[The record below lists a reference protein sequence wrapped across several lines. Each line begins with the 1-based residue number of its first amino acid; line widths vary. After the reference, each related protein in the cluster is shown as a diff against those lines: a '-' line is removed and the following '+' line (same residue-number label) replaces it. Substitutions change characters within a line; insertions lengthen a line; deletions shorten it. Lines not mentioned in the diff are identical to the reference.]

1 MRKVTRRQA
10 LKGTAALATCTAVAG
25 TALASGEDDQLLALS
40 EQYWELVAEGLRL
53 DRSTPGK
60 PSAVR
65 DAIYD
70 RIDKMDD
77 EAVAVALRL
86 LDMPAH
92 TGEGLAAKLR
102 IVRHE
107 AGFPDKLKLAEQWD
121 PCQRAVALGLWT
133 AMEDA
138 ARVAGRALS

>member
-1 MRKVTRRQA
+1 MKATRREV
-10 LKGTAALATCTAVAG
+10 LKGTAALATSTAVAG
-25 TALASGEDDQLLALS
+25 TALASGVDGHLLALS

-53 DRSTPGK
+53 DRSTPGR
-60 PSAVR
+60 STAVR

-70 RIDKMDD
+70 RIGELDS

-92 TGEGLAAKLR
+92 TAEGLAAKLR

-107 AGFPDKLKLAEQWD
+107 AGYPVKLRLSDMWE
-121 PCQRAVALGLWT
+121 PCQQAVALGLWT

-138 ARVAGRALS
+138 ARLGGRVSL

>member
-1 MRKVTRRQA
+1 MKTTRRDL
-10 LKGTAALATCTAVAG
+10 LKGTAALATCTTVAR
-25 TALASGEDDQLLALS
+25 TALASGEDGQLLALS
-40 EQYWELVAEGLRL
+40 ERYWELVAEGLRL

-60 PSAVR
+60 STAVR

-70 RIDKMDD
+70 RIDKLDN

-86 LDMPAH
+86 LVIPAQ

-107 AGFPDKLKLAEQWD
+107 AGFPDKLRLSEKWE
-121 PCQRAVALGLWT
+121 PC
-133 AMEDA
+133 
-138 ARVAGRALS
+138 